1 MSRVNPLHI
10 IILLVVVVLFGFFK
24 LSTIKSELQEEQK
37 SYQVSQK
44 VATELLAYKKLYG
57 DKKRVINGLRKII
70 KAPALKAANIE
81 LLRKSKS
88 VELRSDSIELREL
101 NRLFSKIL
109 NGAYEIKRFTIKSL
123 DSRHASV
130 MVEIAW

>member
-10 IILLVVVVLFGFFK
+10 IVLLIVVVLFGFFK

-37 SYQVSQK
+37 SYQASQK

-70 KAPALKAANIE
+70 KAPSLKAANIQ
-81 LLRKSKS
+81 LSRKSKS
-88 VELRSDSIELREL
+88 VELRSDSMELREL

-109 NGAYEIKRFTIKSL
+109 NGAYKIKRFTIKSL
-123 DSRHASV
+123 DATHASV